1 MSGASPLFSNQC
13 NVHKQILDPLVC
25 GRATPATP
33 RCANDPQ
40 GLQLYVLGVILA
52 SSLNSYYS
60 SRYAMMELLP
70 IHSILPSSKGL
81 MWGSQNVLG
90 QQNSVYKQSLFPGG
104 LFIDASP

>member
-1 MSGASPLFSNQC
+1 MSTNKSSILWSVAAERPLRHDARTTRKGCSYAS
-13 NVHKQILDPLVC
+13 
-25 GRATPATP
+25 
-33 RCANDPQ
+33 
-40 GLQLYVLGVILA
+40 GVILA

-81 MWGSQNVLG
+81 MLGSQNVLG